1 MPGFV
6 LDSSVALSWL
16 LPDEQTAESKGWL
29 DRLVFDGGIAP
40 DLWPLEVGNAL
51 LMAQRRRR
59 ISHEQ
64 RFKAL
69 LVLRDLPITL
79 DRQTPERAWQET
91 MQLADEHG
99 LTLYDA
105 NYLELAIRLNLPL
118 ATFDGPL
125 RAAAQR
131 YGLVLSA
138 IS

>member
-16 LPDEQTAESKGWL
+16 LPDEQTAESKAWL
-29 DRLVFDGGIAP
+29 DRLVFDGGIVP
-40 DLWPLEVGNAL
+40 NLWPLEVGNAL

-59 ISHEQ
+59 ITREQ

-69 LVLRDLPITL
+69 LVLKDLPITM
-79 DRQTPERAWQET
+79 DRETPEHAWRET
-91 MQLADEHG
+91 RQLADEHE

-105 NYLELAIRLNLPL
+105 SYLELAIRLNLPL
-118 ATFDGPL
+118 ATFDGLL

-131 YGLVLSA
+131 YGLVLPA